1 MSKTY
6 CYEEVPLQEN
16 PEGFN
21 IDDFVLI
28 PTPKGSHCCDMCVT
42 EKNSELCWLLPACSK
57 YDGPTGVDRNYHFV
71 LK

>member
-21 IDDFVLI
+21 IDDFVLAN
-28 PTPKGSHCCDMCVT
+28 MQ
-42 EKNSELCWLLPACSK
+42 LQ
-57 YDGPTGVDRNYHFV
+57 TG
-71 LK
+71 KAQK